1 VEPDSEPWLIFG
13 LTILLV
19 GLVTAIEVAFSSVNR
34 SDIRRLAERGDAR
47 AQRVDNLL
55 TNFSRLS
62 TTVLLLKSAA
72 LVAAGT
78 VSVQIW
84 ADTIH
89 NWQWRNNWQWG
100 VAVGVWLL
108 LVVVQTT
115 VRTLVL
121 RHVSTVA
128 LRLAP
133 YTQGL
138 VQITWPFILLLRSVN
153 AWFGGQDV
161 EKNEAHALLNDED
174 LRQLITTSEEAD
186 PIEEREKAMIASIL
200 EMDETVVR
208 EVMVPRIDM
217 VALEVETS
225 LHEALSLI
233 IEAGHSRIPVYEE
246 HVDHIM
252 GILYAKDLLK
262 CFRDNRPD
270 APIRNLLRPAY
281 FVPVSKKV
289 NTLLKEMQKERVH
302 MAVVVD
308 EYGGT
313 AGLVTIED
321 LIEEIVGEIQDEYDS
336 EEEIFVESIGANV
349 YVLNSRL
356 DLYSLSKLLDIE
368 LPDED
373 ADTLGGLI
381 YSLLGHV
388 PEQGEAVEWGGWR
401 FTVLSLDGQR
411 IDHVRAE
418 PIVAQNNQQSDV
430 NAVDEQSQARPT
442 ANGNAFYGFQRS
454 D

>member
-1 VEPDSEPWLIFG
+1 MEPDIEPWLILG
-13 LTILLV
+13 LTLLLV
-19 GLVTAIEVAFSSVNR
+19 GLATAIEVAFSSVSR
-34 SDIRRLAERGDAR
+34 SDIRKMGERGDSR
-47 AQRVDNLL
+47 AQRVDSLL

-62 TTVLLLKSAA
+62 TTVYLLKSAG
-72 LVAAGT
+72 LVVAG
-78 VSVQIW
+78 VASVQILTH
-84 ADTIH
+84 AA
-89 NWQWRNNWQWG
+89 NNNLWG
-100 VAVGVWLL
+100 VTFGVWL
-108 LVVVQTT
+108 VCVIVQAIG
-115 VRTLVL
+115 RTFVL
-121 RHVSTVA
+121 RHVSVVA
-128 LRLAP
+128 LSLAV

-138 VQITWPFILLLRSVN
+138 VQICWPFTALLRTLSS
-153 AWFGGQDV
+153 WLGGQDA
-161 EKNEAHALLNDED
+161 EKSEADALLNDED
-174 LRQLITTSEEAD
+174 LRQLVNPDEEKN
-186 PIEEREKAMIASIL
+186 PIEESEKAMIASIL

-217 VALEVETS
+217 VAIEVETS
-225 LHEALSLI
+225 LHEALSVI

-246 HVDHIM
+246 HVDYIV

-262 CFRDNRPD
+262 CFRDNRAD
-270 APIRNLLRPAY
+270 APIRDLLRSAY

-289 NTLLKEMQKERVH
+289 NTLLKEMQNERVH
-302 MAVVVD
+302 IAVVVD

-336 EEEIFVESIGANV
+336 EEEIFVEAIGANI

-356 DLYSLSKLLDIE
+356 DLYSLSKLLDVE

-388 PEQGEAVEWGGWR
+388 PEQGEVVECTGWR

-418 PIVAQNNQQSDV
+418 PVMTQPHEQTGANSTNEQPQATNSNSLYDFQS
-430 NAVDEQSQARPT
+430 
-442 ANGNAFYGFQRS
+442 S